1 MRQMHTPLKRVVAV
15 GTLLAA
21 AYAVAGLS
29 ASAQDATTSTT
40 TTSTSTSPSTT
51 KVRVPRT
58 TATPQMI
65 DEAVQRSK
73 ARRKNYLL
81 TGKPEQWG
89 SEEPFFATK

>member
-1 MRQMHTPLKRVVAV
+1 MRQTHTPLKRVVAV

-40 TTSTSTSPSTT
+40 TPSTSTSPSTT

-73 ARRKNYLL
+73 ARHKNYLL
-81 TGKPEQWG
+81 NGKPEQWG